1 MRKMTMKFSHFSAAI
16 GILLA
21 VLLCSG
27 CMNATPQ
34 GPSQTTAPATVFTT
48 LPPTTA
54 TIVPTPAVTVY
65 PGALALGQYATF
77 GTEGRQAKASVI
89 KCEIRPTY
97 NWTAPTF
104 NSPGSQS
111 AASGPNEVQRGYTT
125 QKPKAGNTFLFVY
138 VSLVNT
144 GSAAIYAPSAS
155 QFVASANG
163 IVYNFTS
170 VQGSDVVIDTV
181 PGTQYD
187 YQIGRGGQVGYIQ
200 PGESNKA
207 DGYLIY
213 EVPAAI
219 SLKDAYVLVNLDYQN
234 RAVWRLG

>member
-1 MRKMTMKFSHFSAAI
+1 MKFTYFSAAM
-16 GILLA
+16 GILLI
-21 VLLCSG
+21 VLFCSG
-27 CMNATPQ
+27 CMNTSPQ
-34 GPSQTTAPATVFTT
+34 SPSQTTAPATVFTT
-48 LPPTTA
+48 PPPTTA
-54 TIVPTPAVTVY
+54 TIVPAPVVTAY

-77 GTEGRQAKASVI
+77 GTDGRMAKATISR
-89 KCEIRPTY
+89 CEIRPNY

-111 AASGPNEVQRGYTT
+111 AASRPNEVQRGYTT
-125 QKPKAGNTFLFVY
+125 QMPKAGNTFLFVY

-144 GSAAIYAPSAS
+144 GTSAIFAPSAS
-155 QFVASANG
+155 QFVVSSNG
-163 IVYNFTS
+163 TFYNYTS

-187 YQIGRGGQVGYIQ
+187 YQIGRGGLVGYIQ

-219 SLKDAYVLVNLDYQN
+219 SLKNTYALVNLDYQN

>member
-1 MRKMTMKFSHFSAAI
+1 MKFPLFSAAM
-16 GILLA
+16 GILLIA
-21 VLLCSG
+21 LLCSG
-27 CMNATPQ
+27 CMNTSPQ
-34 GPSQTTAPATVFTT
+34 TPSQTTLPSPVITT
-48 LPPTTA
+48 PSTA
-54 TIVPTPAVTVY
+54 TIVPAPAVTAY

-77 GTEGRQAKASVI
+77 GSEGRQAKATVY
-89 KCEIRPTY
+89 KYEIRPNY

-104 NSPGSQS
+104 SSPGSS
-111 AASGPNEVQRGYTT
+111 SPASRPNEVQRGYTT
-125 QKPKAGNTFLFVY
+125 QKPKSGNTFLFIY

-144 GSAAIYAPSAS
+144 GTSAIYAPSAS
-155 QFVASANG
+155 QFVVSSNG
-163 IVYNFTS
+163 TIYTYTS

-187 YQIGRGGQVGYIQ
+187 YQTVRGGLVGYIQ

-213 EVPAAI
+213 DVPASI
-219 SLKDAYVLVNLDYQN
+219 TLKDAYVLVNLDYQN

>member
-1 MRKMTMKFSHFSAAI
+1 MKFTHFSAAI
-16 GILLA
+16 GILII
-21 VLLCSG
+21 VLFCSG
-27 CMNATPQ
+27 CMNTTPQ
-34 GPSQTTAPATVFTT
+34 SPSQTTVPSPLSTTPTVE
-48 LPPTTA
+48 
-54 TIVPTPAVTVY
+54 TIVATPAVTPY

-77 GTEGRQAKASVI
+77 GSEGRQGKATVY
-89 KCEIRPTY
+89 KYEIRQNY

-111 AASGPNEVQRGYTT
+111 AASGPNDVQRGYTT
-125 QKPKAGNTFLFVY
+125 QKPKTGNTFLFVY

-144 GSAAIYAPSAS
+144 GTAAIYAPSAS
-155 QFVASANG
+155 QFVVSANG
-163 IVYNFTS
+163 TVHNYTS
-170 VQGSDVVIDTV
+170 VQGSDVVIDMV

-187 YQIGRGGQVGYIQ
+187 YQIGRGGLVGYIQ

-219 SLKDAYVLVNLDYQN
+219 SLNNTYVLINLDYQN

>member
-1 MRKMTMKFSHFSAAI
+1 MKFPLISAAM
-16 GILLA
+16 GILLI

-27 CMNATPQ
+27 CMNTSPQ
-34 GPSQTTAPATVFTT
+34 APSQTTLPSPIITT
-48 LPPTTA
+48 PSTA
-54 TIVPTPAVTVY
+54 TIVPAPAVTAY

-77 GTEGRQAKASVI
+77 GSEGRQAKATVY
-89 KCEIRPTY
+89 KYEMRQNY

-104 NSPGSQS
+104 SSPGSQS
-111 AASGPNEVQRGYTT
+111 AASRPNEVQRGYTT
-125 QKPKAGNTFLFVY
+125 QKPKSGNTFLFIY

-144 GSAAIYAPSAS
+144 GTSAIYAPSAS
-155 QFVASANG
+155 QFVVSSNG
-163 IVYNFTS
+163 TIYTYTS

-187 YQIGRGGQVGYIQ
+187 YQIGRGGLVGYIQ

-213 EVPAAI
+213 DVPASI
-219 SLKDAYVLVNLDYQN
+219 SLKEAYVLVNLDYQN

>member
-1 MRKMTMKFSHFSAAI
+1 MT
-16 GILLA
+16 
-21 VLLCSG
+21 
-27 CMNATPQ
+27 P
-34 GPSQTTAPATVFTT
+34 
-48 LPPTTA
+48 
-54 TIVPTPAVTVY
+54 TIVPAPAVTAY
-65 PGALALGQYATF
+65 PGALVPDQYATF
-77 GTEGRQAKASVI
+77 GSEGRQGKATVY
-89 KCEIRPTY
+89 KYEIRQNY

-111 AASGPNEVQRGYTT
+111 AASRPNEVQRGYTT

-144 GSAAIYAPSAS
+144 GTAAMYAPSAS
-155 QFVASANG
+155 QFVVYANG
-163 IVYNFTS
+163 IVYNYTS

-187 YQIGRGGQVGYIQ
+187 YQIGRGGLVGYIQ

-219 SLKDAYVLVNLDYQN
+219 SLKDTYVLVNLDYQN

>member
-1 MRKMTMKFSHFSAAI
+1 MT
-16 GILLA
+16 
-21 VLLCSG
+21 V
-27 CMNATPQ
+27 AT
-34 GPSQTTAPATVFTT
+34 
-48 LPPTTA
+48 
-54 TIVPTPAVTVY
+54 TPAVSAF
-65 PGALALGQYATF
+65 PGALALGQFATF
-77 GTEGRQAKASVI
+77 GTEGRQAKATI
-89 KCEIRPTY
+89 YKYEIRANY

-104 NSPGSQS
+104 NNLGSQS
-111 AASGPNEVQRGYTT
+111 AASGSNEVQQGYTT
-125 QKPKAGNTFLFVY
+125 QKPKAGNTFLFIY

-144 GSAAIYAPSAS
+144 GTSAIYAPSAS
-155 QFVASANG
+155 QFVVSSNG
-163 IVYNFTS
+163 MVYNFTS

-187 YQIGRGGQVGYIQ
+187 YQIGRGGLVGYIQ

-234 RAVWRLG
+234 RAVWKLG

>member
-1 MRKMTMKFSHFSAAI
+1 MKFTHFSAAI
-16 GILLA
+16 GILLI
-21 VLLCSG
+21 VLFCSG
-27 CMNATPQ
+27 CMNTTPQ
-34 GPSQTTAPATVFTT
+34 SPSQTTVPSPVSTT

-54 TIVPTPAVTVY
+54 TIVPNPAVTAY

-77 GTEGRQAKASVI
+77 GSEGRQGKATVY
-89 KCEIRPTY
+89 KYEIRQNY

-104 NSPGSQS
+104 KSPGSQS
-111 AASGPNEVQRGYTT
+111 GASGPNEVQRGYMS

-138 VSLVNT
+138 VSLVNNGT
-144 GSAAIYAPSAS
+144 AAIYAPSAS
-155 QFVASANG
+155 QFVVSANG
-163 IVYNFTS
+163 TVYNYTS

-187 YQIGRGGQVGYIQ
+187 YQIGRGGLVGYIQ

>member
-1 MRKMTMKFSHFSAAI
+1 MRFTFFSAVI
-16 GILLA
+16 GIFLI

-27 CMNATPQ
+27 CMNTTPQ
-34 GPSQTTAPATVFTT
+34 GQSQTTVPSPVLTT
-48 LPPTTA
+48 LPPTT
-54 TIVPTPAVTVY
+54 TMLPTPGVTAY
-65 PGALALGQYATF
+65 PGALVQGQYATF
-77 GTEGRQAKASVI
+77 GSEGRQAKATI
-89 KCEIRPTY
+89 YKDEIRQNY

-111 AASGPNEVQRGYTT
+111 AASGPNEVQRGYNT
-125 QKPKAGNTFLFVY
+125 QKPKAGYTFLFVY

-144 GSAAIYAPSAS
+144 GTAAISAPSAS
-155 QFVASANG
+155 QFVVSASG
-163 IVYNFTS
+163 IVYNYTS

-187 YQIGRGGQVGYIQ
+187 YQIGRGGLVGYIQ

-219 SLKDAYVLVNLDYQN
+219 SLKDTYVLVNLDYQN
-234 RAVWRLG
+234 RAVWKLG

>member
-1 MRKMTMKFSHFSAAI
+1 MKFTHFSAAM
-16 GILLA
+16 GILLI
-21 VLLCSG
+21 VLFCSG
-27 CMNATPQ
+27 CMNTAPQ
-34 GPSQTTAPATVFTT
+34 SPSQTTVPSPVSTT
-48 LPPTTA
+48 PTMA
-54 TIVPTPAVTVY
+54 TIVATPAVPAY

-77 GTEGRQAKASVI
+77 GSEGRQGKATVY
-89 KCEIRPTY
+89 KCEIRPNY

-104 NSPGSQS
+104 NSPGSQA

-144 GSAAIYAPSAS
+144 GTAAIYAPSAS
-155 QFVASANG
+155 QFVASVNG
-163 IVYNFTS
+163 TFYNFTS

-187 YQIGRGGQVGYIQ
+187 YQIGRGGLVGYIQ

-219 SLKDAYVLVNLDYQN
+219 SLNNTYVLVNLDYQN

>member
-1 MRKMTMKFSHFSAAI
+1 MKFTHFSAAI
-16 GILLA
+16 GILIA

-34 GPSQTTAPATVFTT
+34 SPSQTTAPTPVVTT
-48 LPPTTA
+48 LPPTNA
-54 TIVPTPAVTVY
+54 TIVPTPAITVY

-77 GTEGRQAKASVI
+77 GTEGRQAKATVY
-89 KCEIRPTY
+89 KYEIRANY

-104 NSPGSQS
+104 SSPGSQS
-111 AASGPNEVQRGYTT
+111 AASRPNEVQRGYTT
-125 QKPKAGNTFLFVY
+125 QKPKSGNTFLFIY

-144 GSAAIYAPSAS
+144 GTSAIYAPSAS
-155 QFVASANG
+155 QFVVSSNG
-163 IVYNFTS
+163 TVYNYTS
-170 VQGSDVVIDTV
+170 VQGPDVVIDTV

-187 YQIGRGGQVGYIQ
+187 YQIGRGGLVGYIQ

-213 EVPAAI
+213 DVPASI

>member
-1 MRKMTMKFSHFSAAI
+1 MKFPLFSAAM
-16 GILLA
+16 GILLI
-21 VLLCSG
+21 VLFCSG
-27 CMNATPQ
+27 CMNTSPQ
-34 GPSQTTAPATVFTT
+34 IPSQTTVPTPVVTI
-48 LPPTTA
+48 PTTA
-54 TIVPTPAVTVY
+54 TIVPAPAITAY

-77 GTEGRQAKASVI
+77 GSEDRQAKATVY
-89 KCEIRPTY
+89 KYEIRQNY

-104 NSPGSQS
+104 SSPGSSS
-111 AASGPNEVQRGYTT
+111 AASRPNEVQRGYTT
-125 QKPKAGNTFLFVY
+125 QKPKTGNTFLFIF

-144 GSAAIYAPSAS
+144 GTSAIYAPSAS
-155 QFVASANG
+155 QFVVSSNG
-163 IVYNFTS
+163 IIYNYTS

-187 YQIGRGGQVGYIQ
+187 YQIGRGGLVGYIQ

-213 EVPAAI
+213 EVPSAI